1 MTSLCIVTFYICMSS
16 NIQID
21 QNCMQIHMRSLCH
34 KAYLFSFFFQLILL
48 DVIKM
53 LDLVIWFLIWFGE
66 PMWHTHI
73 YFWSVLVFQAN
84 SKETKRF
91 FVPFYAILWPCEVV
105 GILTKKKKK
114 KSCWYWLN
122 LGQGCSNRSLFLWG
136 LNSSLLFGCS
146 RPKIIFENYD
156 RGRALDVG
164 VHLSPK
170 SYWQL
175 TLSLKFYKSNGS
187 QLGNNLILDQ
197 FTTTT
202 NRSFCY
208 YGLHFIMGMG

>member
-1 MTSLCIVTFYICMSS
+1 MGLLIWLGLLISLCIVTFCICMSS

-48 DVIKM
+48 DVIKL

-73 YFWSVLVFQAN
+73 YFWYVLIFQAN

-105 GILTKKKKK
+105 GILTQKKKKV
-114 KSCWYWLN
+114 
-122 LGQGCSNRSLFLWG
+122 
-136 LNSSLLFGCS
+136 
-146 RPKIIFENYD
+146 
-156 RGRALDVG
+156 VG
-164 VHLSPK
+164 IDSIWIRVV
-170 SYWQL
+170 Q
-175 TLSLKFYKSNGS
+175 TDFCFYEG
-187 QLGNNLILDQ
+187 
-197 FTTTT
+197 
-202 NRSFCY
+202 
-208 YGLHFIMGMG
+208 